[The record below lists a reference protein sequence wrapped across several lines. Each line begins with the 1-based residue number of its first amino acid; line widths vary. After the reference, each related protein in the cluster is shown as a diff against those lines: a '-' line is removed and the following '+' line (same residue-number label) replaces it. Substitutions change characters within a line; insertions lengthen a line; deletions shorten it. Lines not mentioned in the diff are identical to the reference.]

1 MKTMLLIGIFLLIY
15 FLERIVIFKI
25 LKNIDTKERIKVN
38 EIETEHY
45 NMLMKEKEE
54 IEKC

>member
-38 EIETEHY
+38 KIETEHY
-45 NMLMKEKEE
+45 NMLIKEKEE